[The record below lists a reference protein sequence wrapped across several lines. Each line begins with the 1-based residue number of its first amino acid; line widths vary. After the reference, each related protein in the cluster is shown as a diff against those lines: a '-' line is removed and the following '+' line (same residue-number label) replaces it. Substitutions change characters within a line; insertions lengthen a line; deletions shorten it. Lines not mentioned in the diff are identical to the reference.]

1 MACFIIAILL
11 DLKPN
16 NFPTGS
22 SSDLIVKGSEKT
34 GPKNLKYSV
43 PLRAPVHTIKH
54 FKNLEYLARCSSV
67 HL

>member
-1 MACFIIAILL
+1 
-11 DLKPN
+11 
-16 NFPTGS
+16 
-22 SSDLIVKGSEKT
+22 VKGSEKT